1 VIDDE
6 RQFTMTTTAATAATS
21 SATESIRAA
30 AQQAFRDHLK
40 YLSAGEIDRWVELF
54 TEDGVLEFPYAPA
67 GFPQSVR
74 GKTELHEYM
83 KNFPEHFKVEFT
95 DLRFHETTDP
105 ALVIAEFA
113 SRGSALATGRP
124 YNQRY
129 ISLVETRDGRISRYV
144 DYWNPQVAAES
155 LRGAEVDGV
164 YSSVSDLV

>member
-1 VIDDE
+1 
-6 RQFTMTTTAATAATS
+6 MTTTTATS
-21 SATESIRAA
+21 TDFSAAESTRTA

-40 YLSAGEIDRWVELF
+40 YLSAGQIDQWVELF
-54 TEDGVLEFPYAPA
+54 TDDGVLEFPYAPA
-67 GFPQSVR
+67 GFPESVK

-83 KNFPEHFKVEFT
+83 KNFPEHFEVEFT

-113 SRGSALATGRP
+113 SRGTALATGRP

-164 YSSVSDLV
+164 FSSIRDLA

>member
-1 VIDDE
+1 
-6 RQFTMTTTAATAATS
+6 M
-21 SATESIRAA
+21 
-30 AQQAFRDHLK
+30 
-40 YLSAGEIDRWVELF
+40 
-54 TEDGVLEFPYAPA
+54 LEFPYAPA
-67 GFPQSVR
+67 GFPESVK

-83 KNFPEHFKVEFT
+83 KNFPEHFEVEFT

-113 SRGSALATGRP
+113 SRGTALATGRP

-164 YSSVSDLV
+164 FSSIRDLA